1 MKRPGE
7 VHDNAVRL
15 VRRIFFGDI
24 SHNFKVIPL
33 VYNRIMGDSR
43 CYQSMVKKEGKYK
56 RLTYVVSKSY
66 RKAEES

>member
-15 VRRIFFGDI
+15 VRRRIFLGDI

-56 RLTYVVSKSY
+56 
-66 RKAEES
+66 